1 MPLEILY
8 ADDDLVAINKPS
20 GLLVHRTALD
30 KAATAFAVQMLRDQI
45 EKTVYPCHRLD
56 RPTSGILL
64 FALSSEAARAIQT
77 QFVEKTVQK
86 VYHAIVRGWTEDQ
99 GNIDY
104 ALRCEDTPNKSQ
116 DAVTEYT
123 KLTQSEIPIPVG
135 RYEQA
140 RFSLV
145 ELRPQTG
152 RKHQLRRHL
161 SHISHP
167 IIGDT
172 RHGVGEQNTFIREH
186 FDCHRL
192 LLHASQLSIQ
202 HPATNNRLCLIAPL
216 ESTFKRLQNELQLD
230 PKINPSQV

>member
-1 MPLEILY
+1 MTLEILY

-30 KAATAFAVQMLRDQI
+30 KAATEFAVQMLRDQI

-56 RPTSGILL
+56 RPTSGVLL
-64 FALSSEAARAIQT
+64 FALSSDAARAIQN
-77 QFVEKTVQK
+77 QFVNKSVQK
-86 VYHAIVRGWTEDQ
+86 VYHAIVRGWTEPQ

-104 ALRCEDTPNKSQ
+104 ALRCEDAPSKSQ
-116 DAVTEYT
+116 DAITEYT
-123 KLTQSEIPIPVG
+123 SHTQSEIPLPVG

-152 RKHQLRRHL
+152 RKHQLRRHMK
-161 SHISHP
+161 HIHHP

-172 RHGVGEQNTFIREH
+172 RHGDGTQNTFIRDH
-186 FDCHRL
+186 FGCHRL
-192 LLHASQLSIQ
+192 LLHASKLSIQ
-202 HPATNNRLCLIAPL
+202 HPTTNKELNVVAPI
-216 ESTFKRLQNELQLD
+216 EATFKRIQNELNLDAQLR
-230 PKINPSQV
+230 